1 MHRRYD
7 SSKHLLES
15 KYEWIMDSMKGRINE
30 ALQFATTERW
40 TDAWG
45 DSWMLGLHLTQV
57 FYESLEL
64 VVKSSYKI

>member
-1 MHRRYD
+1 
-7 SSKHLLES
+7 
-15 KYEWIMDSMKGRINE
+15 MDSMKGRINE